1 MEIENEDDFI
11 PKKNILTDVAV
22 CPNCS
27 ESVKITSK
35 NKLLMSNGNNEEQ
48 NSLGLREFINVL
60 CSKCDYNFTFIIC
73 AYCNEKIMM
82 KIHPYS
88 KMIECNGICG
98 FNIRCPYKSCNKIFY
113 FTKCKQC
120 WMTIKAHKLIKEGDI
135 INCQNENCKFQFIVV
150 KHPGLQGQEIII
162 ISLKEYYQNIKEKL
176 FIKKLHAIHALD
188 QYVFLQQKKK
198 KINIS
203 RVKRLYVHIPIA
215 KIFLID

>member
-11 PKKNILTDVAV
+11 PKKNIFTDVAV

-88 KMIECNGICG
+88 KMIECN
-98 FNIRCPYKSCNKIFY
+98 
-113 FTKCKQC
+113 
-120 WMTIKAHKLIKEGDI
+120 
-135 INCQNENCKFQFIVV
+135 
-150 KHPGLQGQEIII
+150 
-162 ISLKEYYQNIKEKL
+162 
-176 FIKKLHAIHALD
+176 
-188 QYVFLQQKKK
+188 
-198 KINIS
+198 
-203 RVKRLYVHIPIA
+203 
-215 KIFLID
+215 